1 MDLSIPNH
9 WEKLGI
15 QIGFGN
21 PILEGNQFKLVIS
34 SQNNKEAKVFFLD
47 ITHSPVFVVDV
58 DNIKDTVKKFE
69 YLSKSNGGL
78 DNLVWE
84 RTRNGGY
91 HLFFFSE
98 EKHHNILH
106 KSFNGLYIDVIF
118 KGRIFTSPS
127 EWGGKKY
134 QHGGK
139 SIFSCSSIT
148 DLPAL
153 PEWIDNLL
161 CRN

>member
-9 WEKLGI
+9 WKKLGVP
-15 QIGFGN
+15 IGFGS
-21 PILEGNQFKLVIS
+21 PLLENNQFKLVKS
-34 SQNNKEAKVFFLD
+34 SVSSADAKVFFID
-47 ITHSPVFVVDV
+47 ITKSPLFVIDV
-58 DNIKDTVKKFE
+58 DNVNQTVERFD
-69 YLSKSNGGL
+69 LLARSNGGL

-84 RTRNGGY
+84 TSRNGGY
-91 HLFFFSE
+91 HLFFHSE
-98 EKHHNILH
+98 EKRNNILH
-106 KSFNGLYIDVIF
+106 KNFGGIYIDVIF

-127 EWGGKKY
+127 EWGGKRY
-134 QHGGK
+134 LPGGK